1 MRNGTPG
8 FCPDRLIE
16 ARAARAITQVALAEL
31 TGRTSS
37 SISRWEAGD
46 QSPEP
51 EALQAL
57 SRALNLPMSFFL
69 RAKPD
74 HGSAPMFARSMASAT
89 QSIRRRVCAR
99 LRWAQDVSLAL
110 QDYLDLPEV
119 SVPRLEVGD
128 YREIRPEDIEQIA
141 LECRRSWGLG
151 LGPISDLILV
161 LENAGICVIKDQ
173 VDSASMDGLSNWS
186 AADGRPY
193 ILIAKDKQTCARSR
207 LDAAHELGHLVLLT
221 RSWR

>member
-16 ARAARAITQVALAEL
+16 ARGARGLTQVALAEL

-51 EALQAL
+51 EALQGL

-69 RAKPD
+69 RSTPE
-74 HGSAPMFARSMASAT
+74 HGDAPMFARSMASTT
-89 QSIRRRVCAR
+89 QSVRRRVYAR
-99 LRWAQDVSLAL
+99 LRWAQEISLTL
-110 QDYLDLPEV
+110 QEFLDLPEV
-119 SVPRLEVGD
+119 SVPRIDVAD
-128 YREIRPEDIEQIA
+128 YREIRPDDIERMA
-141 LECRRSWGLG
+141 LECRRAWGLG
-151 LGPISDLILV
+151 MGPVADLVLV
-161 LENAGICVIKDQ
+161 LENAGICVVKEQ

-186 AADGRPY
+186 SADGRPY
-193 ILIAKDKQTCARSR
+193 ILLSLI
-207 LDAAHELGHLVLLT
+207 HI
-221 RSWR
+221 